1 MHMMTSDV
9 GMHSPDGFGAG
20 LQHSEEQKSE
30 GVSFHNCSVEH
41 VEVQGSKIVPSSEV
55 KDARLKSNVNTT
67 ALGNVGKLENSDISR
82 GTGAV
87 SEHYSGDS
95 LHYSNEELY
104 FERIVSQS
112 LPEKEYRLKADASAE
127 NSAADHASG
136 QTLGEQTCV
145 QDGLADGESK
155 GKTQS
160 HQTDSS
166 FENTLC
172 IQGSGESVAFFE
184 GPVSPTHMKSRI
196 NPFNNLPAQVAET
209 PGPADT
215 RHGQHVMAEVYIK
228 NTAEEVQNVKEPKC
242 PLKQVDPANRILGRL
257 QDSKSLDAISQ
268 VCDGGRASNG
278 KLEGRRATISSALEL
293 EGTVSHEGNLTNF
306 VANNLQMK
314 IKLSSR
320 QSLDYNSS
328 RIQGVSRKTADI
340 PPIDPGVLKDLD
352 VMSQDVAQK
361 VDYML
366 KSLNSIIQNMTALSV
381 GYIQTYRDSVDS
393 LGESVDMSIKGMYTL
408 MARCEELDRSMQ
420 PIHVLAKQIRE
431 IKRTLE
437 VFEAV
442 CK

>member
-1 MHMMTSDV
+1 MF
-9 GMHSPDGFGAG
+9 SPDRFGEG
-20 LQHSEEQKSE
+20 LQHSEQQKGE
-30 GVSFHNCSVEH
+30 GIAFHNSSVEH
-41 VEVQGSKIVPSSEV
+41 VEVQGSKIVPPSEIRAV
-55 KDARLKSNVNTT
+55 RLKSDVNPTVLDN
-67 ALGNVGKLENSDISR
+67 LGKPEYSDTSMDIGTVYEPPSDNS
-82 GTGAV
+82 V
-87 SEHYSGDS
+87 YC
-95 LHYSNEELY
+95 SNEEMYL
-104 FERIVSQS
+104 ERNYTSS
-112 LPEKEYRLKADASAE
+112 LSAKEYRSKADASTK
-127 NSAADHASG
+127 NPTADHASN
-136 QTLGEQTCV
+136 QTSEKQTCIL
-145 QDGLADGESK
+145 DDITDDEAK
-155 GKTQS
+155 GKKQS
-160 HQTDSS
+160 HQTDRSS
-166 FENTLC
+166 ETAPC
-172 IQGSGESVAFFE
+172 IQGNGQSVALSE
-184 GPVSPTHMKSRI
+184 GPVSPTHIKSRI
-196 NPFNNLPAQVAET
+196 NPFNNLPAQEGAA

-215 RHGQHVMAEVYIK
+215 HHGQHVMAEVYIK
-228 NTAEEVQNVKEPKC
+228 NSAEETQNIRELKC
-242 PLKQVDPANRILGRL
+242 PLKQVDPANRLLGRL

-268 VCDGGRASNG
+268 VCEGARTSNG

-320 QSLDYNSS
+320 QSLDSDNST
-328 RIQGVSRKTADI
+328 RIRGVTRKTADI
-340 PPIDPGVLKDLD
+340 PPIDSGVLKDLE

-361 VDYML
+361 VDHML

-420 PIHVLAKQIRE
+420 PIHVLAKQIHE